1 MTLKTIFHLDTTQR
15 WPHLASNLD
24 NYLAAEPD
32 ADIEVLVN
40 GDGITV
46 FFDQKVAAFIAAHP
60 QVHFFACHNSLQQ
73 RHLDETNYRLAYQWC
88 QLALLNWHKLR
99 RLGMGIL
106 SLKNRPAH
114 FEPALLYGRGHV
126 IEEKVLIMPS
136 PLSAV
141 PC

>member
-1 MTLKTIFHLDTTQR
+1 MTLKTICHLDTTER

-32 ADIEVLVN
+32 ADIEVLGN

-73 RHLDETNYRLAYQWC
+73 RHLDETKLPAGVPVVPVGVVKLAQ
-88 QLALLNWHKLR
+88 AEAA
-99 RLGMGIL
+99 G
-106 SLKNRPAH
+106 
-114 FEPALLYGRGHV
+114 YGY
-126 IEEKVLIMPS
+126 IKP
-136 PLSAV
+136 
-141 PC
+141 

>member
-1 MTLKTIFHLDTTQR
+1 MTLKTIFHLDTTER

-73 RHLDETNYRLAYQWC
+73 RHLDETKLPAAYQWC
-88 QLALLNWHKLR
+88 RSGLLNWHRLR

-106 SLKNRPAH
+106 SLDRTKMNVVKKAQ
-114 FEPALLYGRGHV
+114 
-126 IEEKVLIMPS
+126 
-136 PLSAV
+136 
-141 PC
+141 